1 MIHGDSN
8 ARYVQRKD
16 ERLKITDK
24 NKAGYSTAASGPL
37 LSLVQAMQADTVM
50 PKVAAMAVWPC

>member
-16 ERLKITDK
+16 EQLKTTGKDK
-24 NKAGYSTAASGPL
+24 PGYSSAVSGPQL
-37 LSLVQAMQADTVM
+37 FIVQAMSVDTVLT
-50 PKVAAMAVWPC
+50 KVAAIAVWPC